1 VGSGER
7 GVGYVLKNLK
17 WLGMMLGFSPLT
29 MSSQKSLALVA
40 FALFGATSAVHATN
54 TYNVVWDGTLGTS
67 WTADDGEFRSRMILG
82 QAIPNSGQVGMALP
96 PLTVDFGASKA
107 FQVTLSA
114 PTGRSII
121 ITPPTAPENA
131 DANPAVLSLNVS
143 SNESSNG
150 PTFSGTF
157 TGFSFTGLQGAQPIE
172 GYSFFSYN
180 TGAFSGITPMFV
192 AYIEFELS
200 EAISFTSLNLNF
212 MAPDELTIA
221 GTFGEEQF
229 TRIRTSWS
237 GDYSGGLAPNQP
249 ANWVQL
255 SAIPEPST
263 YSLILGGLALVGAA
277 IRCRRKAA

>member
-1 VGSGER
+1 MISR
-7 GVGYVLKNLK
+7 HSL
-17 WLGMMLGFSPLT
+17 PL
-29 MSSQKSLALVA
+29 SA
-40 FALFGATSAVHATN
+40 FALLGATSGLHATN

-67 WTADDGEFRSRMILG
+67 WTADDGEFRSRMTLG

-107 FQVTLSA
+107 FQMTLSA

-131 DANPAVLSLNVS
+131 SANPAILSLRVASNDS
-143 SNESSNG
+143 SDG

-157 TGFSFTGLQGAQPIE
+157 TGFSFTGLQGVQPVE

-180 TGAFSGITPMFV
+180 TGANSGITPMFV

-200 EAISFTSLNLNF
+200 GPISFTSLNLNF
-212 MAPDELTIA
+212 MAPDELAIA
-221 GTFGEEQF
+221 GTFGEEQSS
-229 TRIRTSWS
+229 RIRTSWS
-237 GDYSGGLAPNQP
+237 GDYSGGLAPNEP

-255 SAIPEPST
+255 SPIPEPST
-263 YSLILGGLALVGAA
+263 YGLILGGLALVGAA
-277 IRCRRKAA
+277 IRRRAKRG